1 MNRATAIINLLRQGV
16 SPRETAEAT
25 GCSLPNVY
33 ATARRYGVT
42 MSGQPSVL
50 ADRKAEVKKL
60 LADGIGYR
68 EMARL
73 LGVTRNTIRSYC
85 RNNGLELTDDVLN
98 SSEHRYHK
106 KNDCVVERE
115 IEGYDLEYLGG
126 YVNNATP
133 MKVRCKKCGAEFERS
148 LICIRKAKECP
159 TCKAQR
165 IDRERKATEETKR
178 KRQAEREAK
187 RLKKKHDA
195 ERKRIER
202 LHPCAVCGR
211 QTDRPKYCS
220 DVCKRKAENKNR
232 ELKRRNRIKD
242 AMVDKDITV
251 QGLYNR
257 DAGQCYIC
265 GLMCRWDDYIQKD
278 GTIICGDWYP
288 SIDHV
293 KPLAKGGNHSWSNV
307 KLAHRRCN
315 IVKSDLIYSPDTPA
329 SA

>member
-1 MNRATAIINLLRQGV
+1 MNRTTAI
-16 SPRETAEAT
+16 
-25 GCSLPNVY
+25 
-33 ATARRYGVT
+33 
-42 MSGQPSVL
+42 VL
-50 ADRKAEVKKL
+50 ADRKAEVMKL

-73 LGVTRNTIRSYC
+73 LGVARNTVRNYC
-85 RNNGLELTDDVLN
+85 RSNGLERTEDIKVRLKAVN
-98 SSEHRYHK
+98 K
-106 KNDCVVERE
+106 KTNRDIETE
-115 IEGYDLEYLGG
+115 IAGHDLEYLGG

-148 LICIRKAKECP
+148 LIVIRDAKECP

-165 IDRERKATEETKR
+165 IDMERKATEETKR

-232 ELKRRNRIKD
+232 ELKRRSRIKD

-257 DAGQCYIC
+257 DGGQCYIC

-293 KPLAKGGNHSWSNV
+293 KPLAKGGKHSWSNV

-315 IVKSDLIYSPDTPA
+315 IVKSDSIYSPDTPA